1 MADPLW
7 INASAGS
14 PAYSAAELR
23 QAMALALTYGGRAM
37 GARGGVRPGGTQL
50 QVSLAGSTITVKA
63 GVACVD
69 PGLTT
74 PQGPYWVA
82 LPADETPGPLAAAD
96 ATNPRKDIVVLR
108 VYDNDEDS
116 SGLRLARSE
125 YLAGVAGSSPAEPAV
140 PAGAIRLATI
150 DVPASPG
157 APAVTD
163 RRPFVVGSGGI
174 LPVRDQA
181 ERDALPAYGGLHVWR
196 MDLRRVEVHD
206 SAGWRTVAA
215 QTQVYTTVGAPPS
228 GGGTWSKPFGARSVW
243 VRCQGGGAAGG
254 GAAVTS
260 AGNASVGGGGGGGCY
275 AEAMLDASAVPA
287 SVTVTVGAGGAGAAG
302 ATGGAGGTSSF
313 GTLVTAGGG
322 SGGDCRPAAATAFG
336 IDGGAGGTT
345 ATGDIRFEGGSGA
358 PGWGD
363 GQLGIAGV
371 GGGSAMGGGGRG
383 QRTFTNG
390 QQLAGAAGGA
400 YGGGGGGAIHS
411 GSVASASAG
420 GPGGRGAVIVTVF
433 F

>member
-50 QVSLAGSTITVKA
+50 QVSLAGSTITVRA

-96 ATNPRKDIVVLR
+96 ATNPRKDIVILR

-196 MDLRRVEVHD
+196 MDLR
-206 SAGWRTVAA
+206 
-215 QTQVYTTVGAPPS
+215 
-228 GGGTWSKPFGARSVW
+228 
-243 VRCQGGGAAGG
+243 
-254 GAAVTS
+254 
-260 AGNASVGGGGGGGCY
+260 
-275 AEAMLDASAVPA
+275 
-287 SVTVTVGAGGAGAAG
+287 
-302 ATGGAGGTSSF
+302 
-313 GTLVTAGGG
+313 
-322 SGGDCRPAAATAFG
+322 
-336 IDGGAGGTT
+336 
-345 ATGDIRFEGGSGA
+345 
-358 PGWGD
+358 
-363 GQLGIAGV
+363 
-371 GGGSAMGGGGRG
+371 
-383 QRTFTNG
+383 
-390 QQLAGAAGGA
+390 
-400 YGGGGGGAIHS
+400 
-411 GSVASASAG
+411 
-420 GPGGRGAVIVTVF
+420 
-433 F
+433 